1 MTAILAVPDSGNA
14 WMGLVPAA
22 AVVVALIV
30 NTASMG
36 KRDTNY
42 KCAFATNILFT
53 ALLVENAAWTVEIF
67 GGGTAAGIFWA
78 IVSCAGLHV
87 AAACVAAWG
96 LWEVRTRGT
105 WAHGRQRATW
115 GFWINVAMLAVL
127 FGWFYLRANK
137 ELHDRI
143 FG

>member
-1 MTAILAVPDSGNA
+1 MTAFLAVPDSGNA

-22 AVVVALIV
+22 AVVVALIM

-42 KCAFATNILFT
+42 KCAFATNILFV

-78 IVSCAGLHV
+78 IVSCAGPTHQVMAL
-87 AAACVAAWG
+87 
-96 LWEVRTRGT
+96 
-105 WAHGRQRATW
+105 QRLGDALCRLLQR
-115 GFWINVAMLAVL
+115 V
-127 FGWFYLRANK
+127 
-137 ELHDRI
+137 
-143 FG
+143 